1 MSKRRKRNKP
11 KIVEQPGLTSVS
23 DDCTMPRMTTPR
35 KQGGSGPHDS
45 TPNRLRT
52 RETQA
57 RKAIDDETR
66 N

>member
-1 MSKRRKRNKP
+1 MSKRRKRKKP
-11 KIVEQPGLTSVS
+11 KIIEGDGLTSAS
-23 DDCTMPRMTTPR
+23 DDGILPRMTTPR

-57 RKAIDDETR
+57 RKAIDDETGH
-66 N
+66 